1 MQKIRIL
8 SESDIEKLFTL
19 PMAIEAVEK
28 AYLQKQAGS
37 GEIWPMIFHEF
48 EPGRA
53 DLDIKSGNLNQEEV
67 FGLKVV
73 SWYGANPEKKLPALF
88 GTSLI
93 FDIKTGAPKAV
104 LNAGPITAYRT
115 GAAGAIGAKYLARK
129 DAKQLLVVGCGEI
142 ATFLIA
148 ATLITLPQIEK
159 TVIINPWKP
168 ELAVEKLEELVTKVE
183 NLLNEAGVERHA
195 AITAETAA
203 EEAVRASDVILTAT
217 PSYEPLIKEEWV
229 QPGTHFSCVGL
240 DMTGKQEIDSSI
252 FKNARIFGDDVSQ
265 CLCVGECEKPYKEGV
280 FTHLDGEIGE
290 VISGNIIGRNSE
302 EEITIFDSTGI
313 ALQDLA
319 SAAVILKEAE
329 KHGYG
334 VMADI

>member
-1 MQKIRIL
+1 MELRK
-8 SESDIEKLFTL
+8 
-19 PMAIEAVEK
+19 
-28 AYLQKQAGS
+28 
-37 GEIWPMIFHEF
+37 
-48 EPGRA
+48 
-53 DLDIKSGNLNQEEV
+53 
-67 FGLKVV
+67 
-73 SWYGANPEKKLPALF
+73 
-88 GTSLI
+88 SLI
-93 FDIKTGAPKAV
+93 FLA
-104 LNAGPITAYRT
+104 

-148 ATLITLPQIEK
+148 AT
-159 TVIINPWKP
+159 
-168 ELAVEKLEELVTKVE
+168 
-183 NLLNEAGVERHA
+183 
-195 AITAETAA
+195 
-203 EEAVRASDVILTAT
+203 

-229 QPGTHFSCVGL
+229 QPGTHFSCVGS

-290 VISGNIIGRNSE
+290 VIAGNIIGRNSE